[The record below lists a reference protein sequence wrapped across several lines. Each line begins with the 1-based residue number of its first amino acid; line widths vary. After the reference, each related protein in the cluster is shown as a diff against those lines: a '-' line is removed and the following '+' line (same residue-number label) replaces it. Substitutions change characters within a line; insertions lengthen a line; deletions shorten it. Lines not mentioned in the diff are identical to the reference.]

1 MKARGKDVE
10 HGSSQKASWL
20 SVNGEKSQR
29 SESESF
35 YKRNGKKGD
44 KKERVI
50 RMKTGVKGY
59 ELMNGVKC
67 ESQ

>member
-1 MKARGKDVE
+1 MVK
-10 HGSSQKASWL
+10 
-20 SVNGEKSQR
+20 NR
-29 SESESF
+29 SEVKVKAF
-35 YKRNGKKGD
+35 TKDTGKKAD